1 MALKLTA
8 PTDAAMSALQTENI
22 TRGNAAN
29 SKPRDNIAGMDSAIC
44 HKEASRPRSCFL
56 AYKKNRKNIEVF
68 FYFDEMFVSACCHS
82 QRERRQ
88 KGGDKNVHAT
98 STSILQK
105 RSFCWFWIHLCQ
117 HRLTGDL
124 YLCVRGLCA
133 SETKHMYVCDGACG
147 FLFSFPLPCF
157 GLISSCL
164 HFSLLLRLPAPPWLP
179 LEVHS
184 DSL

>member
-1 MALKLTA
+1 MLPCQHCRRRILLVEMLPIANPGTTLL
-8 PTDAAMSALQTENI
+8 EW
-22 TRGNAAN
+22 TRQFVTK
-29 SKPRDNIAGMDSAIC
+29 KPQDLDLV
-44 HKEASRPRSCFL
+44 FWL
-56 AYKKNRKNIEVF
+56 YKKNRKNIEVF

-82 QRERRQ
+82 QRERHQ